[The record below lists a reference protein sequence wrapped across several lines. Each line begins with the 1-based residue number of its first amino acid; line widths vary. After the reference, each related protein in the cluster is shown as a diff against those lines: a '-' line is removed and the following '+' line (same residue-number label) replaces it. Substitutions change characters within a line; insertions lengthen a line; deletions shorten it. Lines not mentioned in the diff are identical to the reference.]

1 MAFLT
6 CKICENLILIR
17 GNKWWGDGDNT
28 FIFTLTYPN
37 ALVYLY
43 TAVTYF
49 SHITHFFHPKS
60 VLQICGVTQV
70 TSSRKQL

>member
-6 CKICENLILIR
+6 CKICENLIL
-17 GNKWWGDGDNT
+17 GGLCGGEMGT
-28 FIFTLTYPN
+28 THSSLTYPN

-49 SHITHFFHPKS
+49 SHITNFSIQYILIPKS

-70 TSSRKQL
+70 RSS